1 MGDGLVLEQGTHNQL
16 LRDPDGPYS
25 RLFTA
30 QKLRDQRDIET
41 KDSDSASG
49 EAEAPKQKFGEDL
62 VRKNTG
68 HTLGSDIEGRIYP
81 TSSENEQERGLF
93 YLFMRMGKLNR
104 AGWLKYVSG
113 AIAASREFRLV
124 LSDGDLTD
132 RNSEWD
138 GFSRIWDCLL
148 PRSWCLLKS

>member
-30 QKLRDQRDIET
+30 QKLRDQRDIKT

-68 HTLGSDIEGRIYP
+68 QTLASDIERRMYHGN
-81 TSSENEQERGLF
+81 ENEQEHGLF

-104 AGWLKYVSG
+104 AGWLKYVFG
-113 AIAASREFRLV
+113 AIAASREFRLISS
-124 LSDGDLTD
+124 SDDLTD

-138 GFSRIWDCLL
+138 GFSCFWDCLL
-148 PRSWCLLKS
+148 PRSWCFLKS